1 VNVTFPTKPAAACF
15 ALACF
20 AVALMAGLAADR
32 EASSIL
38 GTALIALLLGQIV
51 GTIAASA
58 IAWAMRESVE
68 RYVAA
73 RPVPDSFASLRDQ
86 GAGMHGGMQGVGA
99 SGGASGGGNASTGAS
114 KT

>member
-1 VNVTFPTKPAAACF
+1 MTASFPTKPAAACF

-38 GTALIALLLGQIV
+38 GTALIALVLGQIV
-51 GTIAASA
+51 GSIAASA
-58 IAWAMRESVE
+58 IAWAMRESVD

-73 RPVPDSFASLRDQ
+73 RPVPDSFAALRENN
-86 GAGMHGGMQGVGA
+86 AGMVGGIP
-99 SGGASGGGNASTGAS
+99 GASGGGIASTGAS